1 MRCTAHRW
9 KVKSPPGRLIN
20 ARPCDAT
27 QVMSDDDMYA
37 ILPSGITAV
46 SPSLGATPPS
56 QFVPSLQAEVSP
68 PPFQVISPA
77 ASAAAA
83 PKKVIGRR
91 RQIIKG
97 RSGKLYPFKSQETK
111 KKQVSPQPIQ
121 SITVSDIIDNHLN
134 NAKKIELNG
143 KEYQEFDYNGFKY
156 IFDEDEYKLFRVKK
170 KNDKYYY
177 NNLVPVNVIDE
188 NTMKITMN
196 DICYMIY
203 ECINKIKGN

>member
-68 PPFQVISPA
+68 PPFQVISAA

-91 RQIIKG
+91 RLIICAPAKHPHFANFK
-97 RSGKLYPFKSQETK
+97 RFIKKLLSRWTDMISTHTLRKQKTLPNSLLEHAVDALDGKIAETIAAF
-111 KKQVSPQPIQ
+111 VPDLADVDAA
-121 SITVSDIIDNHLN
+121 TVAD
-134 NAKKIELNG
+134 G
-143 KEYQEFDYNGFKY
+143 VF
-156 IFDEDEYKLFRVKK
+156 
-170 KNDKYYY
+170 
-177 NNLVPVNVIDE
+177 
-188 NTMKITMN
+188 
-196 DICYMIY
+196 
-203 ECINKIKGN
+203 